1 MPEIRSMAG
10 QFLVLALIVVGLGGC
25 AQGLKLDAVL
35 PPDPDTVP
43 QDSVNLIAV
52 PYEAVQGWRTG
63 DVRAAVEVFL
73 KSCERIRRRP
83 ADAPFGN
90 DPRTGTVG
98 DWIRICDQAEEQRSA
113 SVQSLFYFVE
123 SSFQAYQ
130 VREGGN
136 PSGLFTGYYEASLQ
150 GSWEPGGAYTVP
162 LYTRPDDLIPANLG
176 SFREEWDGSNIAGR
190 LQDGRYVPYY
200 SRAEINGG
208 ALQGRGLEL
217 IWVDNPVDAFF
228 LHIQGSGRVTLPNG
242 TYVRVGYA
250 GRNGHRYVP
259 VGRELIGM
267 GALTR
272 ENVSMQ
278 SIRAWMER
286 NPLGAADLMN
296 RNPSYIFF
304 RVLDETA
311 PVGAQGVPLTPERS
325 LAVDT
330 RYVPLGTMVWL
341 VTRDP
346 RDEKRKTPY
355 ERFMVA
361 QDTGSAIKG
370 GVRGDV
376 FWGAGEAAAFAAG
389 QMKEP
394 GGYYVLFPKSAAGA
408 VLPDT
413 TGF

>member
-1 MPEIRSMAG
+1 MIRAPRLIFS
-10 QFLVLALIVVGLGGC
+10 FLVVLGLGAC
-25 AQGLKLDAVL
+25 APSLNLDPVL

-43 QDSVNLIAV
+43 QKGVTFSAV
-52 PYEAVQGWRTG
+52 PFEAVQGWRTG
-63 DVRAAVEVFL
+63 DVRAVIDVFL
-73 KSCERIRRRP
+73 RSCERIRRRAP
-83 ADAPFGN
+83 DAPFGN

-98 DWIRICDQAEEQRSA
+98 DWIGICDDAALQRSG
-113 SVQSLFYFVE
+113 SVQALYYFLE
-123 SSFQAYQ
+123 SRFQAYQ
-130 VREGGN
+130 IREGGN
-136 PSGLFTGYYEASLQ
+136 PSGLFTGYFEAELR

-162 LYTRPDDLIPANLG
+162 LLTRPDDLIPANLG
-176 SFREEWDGSNIAGR
+176 SFREEWAGSNIAGR
-190 LQDGRYVPYY
+190 LVDGRYVPYY
-200 SRAEINGG
+200 TRAEITAG

-217 IWVDNPVDAFF
+217 IWVDNAIDAFF
-228 LHIQGSGRVTLPNG
+228 LHIQGSGRVALPNG

-272 ENVSMQ
+272 ETVSMQ
-278 SIRAWMER
+278 SIRAWMEQ
-286 NPLGAADLMN
+286 NPLAAQELMN

-325 LAVDT
+325 MAVDT

-361 QDTGSAIKG
+361 QDRGSAIKG

-376 FWGAGEAAAFAAG
+376 FWGAGAEAAFAAG

-408 VLPDT
+408 VIPDQ